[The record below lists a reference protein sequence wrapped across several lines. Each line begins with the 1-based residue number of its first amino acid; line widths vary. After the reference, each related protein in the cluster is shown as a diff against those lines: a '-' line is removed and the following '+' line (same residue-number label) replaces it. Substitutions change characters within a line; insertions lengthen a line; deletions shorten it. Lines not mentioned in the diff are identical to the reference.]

1 MLSCIGNVSALEYKD
16 SVNVEKKK
24 FLNVMKPYNSTF
36 VGLPLLIGGIAFKG
50 FDGNLRNSQLEFA
63 SKHNDKVSD
72 YIRFAP
78 AALMLGLKLSGVQS
92 RSSWT
97 RMIVSDA
104 LSGAIMLGGVELLK
118 RTTKESR
125 PNGED
130 NRSFPSGHTATAF
143 MMATMLHKEYGNVSP
158 WYSIGGYAVATYT
171 GMSRILSNKHWISD
185 VVTGAGIGILSTEIG
200 YFLTDLIFKE
210 RGLNKQF
217 FDKIEIRNNSYLGIN
232 FGLNFVDNEFKY
244 NNLNLKLLN
253 GTSVGINGA
262 YYFNKFFGLG
272 CATNFDT
279 FTIKANDNYQ
289 NKSLQR
295 LNFSLGPETIYGITN
310 QLALSAHLFGGYGYN
325 LSCSIYDYRIGDCG
339 NMQLN
344 TGLSVV
350 LYPNDNTSFRIAGN
364 YNLCGTPVKDVS
376 KTLSYFTIGTGMT
389 IQF

>member
-1 MLSCIGNVSALEYKD
+1 MLRKWLIVILMLSCIGNVSALEYKD

-24 FLNVMKPYNSTF
+24 FLNIMKPYNYTF
-36 VGLPLLIGGIAFKG
+36 VGLTLLIGGIAFKG

-125 PNGED
+125 PNRED

-185 VVTGAGIGILSTEIG
+185 VV
-200 YFLTDLIFKE
+200 
-210 RGLNKQF
+210 
-217 FDKIEIRNNSYLGIN
+217 
-232 FGLNFVDNEFKY
+232 
-244 NNLNLKLLN
+244 
-253 GTSVGINGA
+253 
-262 YYFNKFFGLG
+262 
-272 CATNFDT
+272 
-279 FTIKANDNYQ
+279 
-289 NKSLQR
+289 
-295 LNFSLGPETIYGITN
+295 
-310 QLALSAHLFGGYGYN
+310 
-325 LSCSIYDYRIGDCG
+325 
-339 NMQLN
+339 
-344 TGLSVV
+344 
-350 LYPNDNTSFRIAGN
+350 
-364 YNLCGTPVKDVS
+364 
-376 KTLSYFTIGTGMT
+376 
-389 IQF
+389 